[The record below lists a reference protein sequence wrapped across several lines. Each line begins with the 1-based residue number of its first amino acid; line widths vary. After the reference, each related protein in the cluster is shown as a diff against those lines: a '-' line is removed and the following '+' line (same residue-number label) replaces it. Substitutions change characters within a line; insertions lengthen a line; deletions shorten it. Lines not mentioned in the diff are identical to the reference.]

1 MFERPVWAEI
11 DLSAIKHNVR
21 EIKRGL
27 RPGVK
32 FCAVVKADAYGHG
45 AVAVSQALLTAGAD
59 RLAVAIVSEAIELRR
74 AGIVVPVQVLGYTP
88 PEQAL
93 VVAKYDIAQT
103 VYSLDMVRAL
113 AAAGAQTGKQ
123 VKLHI
128 KIDTGMGRIGI
139 LPEEA
144 GEFAAAVAN
153 MAGVEIE
160 GVFSHFATADEADKS
175 YAEFQYARFE
185 EALQRIKA
193 KGIHVPLRHMANSA
207 ATLELP
213 QTHLDMVRPGI
224 ILYGLW
230 PSPEVNKNIR
240 LKPAMCLKAQVAHI
254 KTVAAGAGISY
265 GRTYIAETERKIAT
279 LPIGYA
285 DGWRRELSGRTE
297 VLINGGYA
305 PLVGR
310 ICMDQCM
317 ADVTGIAEVKNGD
330 TAILFGVPELTT
342 DKVAEVLGTITYELV
357 CMVGERVPRIYINR

>member
-1 MFERPVWAEI
+1 M
-11 DLSAIKHNVR
+11 
-21 EIKRGL
+21 
-27 RPGVK
+27 
-32 FCAVVKADAYGHG
+32 VKADAYGHG
-45 AVAVSQALLTAGAD
+45 AVTVSQAVLAAGAD

-74 AGIVVPVQVLGYTP
+74 AGISVPVQVLGYTP
-88 PEQAL
+88 PEQAPA
-93 VVAKYDIAQT
+93 VAQYDIAQT

-113 AAAGAQTGKQ
+113 AAAGTQTGKK

-144 GEFAAAVAN
+144 GEFAATVAG

-175 YAEFQYARFE
+175 YAKFQYARFE
-185 EALQRIKA
+185 EALQRIAA
-193 KGIHVPLRHMANSA
+193 KGIHVPIRHIANSA

-230 PSPEVNKNIR
+230 PSPEVNKSINLI
-240 LKPAMCLKAQVAHI
+240 PAMCLKARVAHV
-254 KTVAAGAGISY
+254 KTVATGTGISY

-279 LPIGYA
+279 MPIGYA
-285 DGWRRELSGRTE
+285 DGWRRILSGRAAI
-297 VLINGGYA
+297 LINGGYA
-305 PLVGR
+305 PLVGT

-317 ADVTGIAEVKNGD
+317 ADVTGIAAVKSGD
-330 TAILFGVPELTT
+330 TAILFGVPELTA
-342 DKVAEVLGTITYELV
+342 DKVAEALETINYELV
-357 CMVGERVPRIYINR
+357 CMVGKRVPRIYTNR